1 LRTIKYRSAWW
12 IDMDVLKFDSKGLLT
27 AVAQDINTGRVLMV
41 ARMNAT
47 ALRLTLQTKQ
57 AHFWSR
63 SREKLWLKG
72 ETSGN
77 ILDVIQVKID
87 CDGDSLLLLVKPRG
101 PACHTGNITCFFRE
115 LDEDDVK

>member
-1 LRTIKYRSAWW
+1 
-12 IDMDVLKFDSKGLLT
+12 MDALKFDSKGLLT
-27 AVAQDINTGRVLMV
+27 AVVQDIDSGQVLMV
-41 ARMNAT
+41 AMMDAV
-47 ALRLTLQTKQ
+47 ALRMTLQTKL

-77 ILDVIQVKID
+77 ILDVIQVKVD

-101 PACHTGNITCFFRE
+101 PACHTGNITCFYTG
-115 LDEDDVK
+115 LDEDDVKEIV